1 MNEQELEKVNATIDY
16 LKGAN
21 IPVPKELIQRA
32 SLMENNYIAE
42 QVIPAVKQ
50 AVEETISPLLSA
62 FTLEV
67 SYRPESGV
75 HCTLTR
81 QLDLDFEEPEEDTEA
96 EPEETESEDVDS
108 EDQTEEDEAQKKITR
123 GRKTR
128 LCVKFPDGKVIWERQ
143 AKDSLIKAIQRIGI
157 ERADSVPDIQCD
169 GLPLITNHKDDR
181 KELYPLAKGW
191 WICTHSS
198 TLTKMKQLQK
208 ISDTLRLGLKVEIT
222 EGLLLYGQLEST

>member
-1 MNEQELEKVNATIDY
+1 MNEQELEKVYATIDY
-16 LKGAN
+16 LTKAN
-21 IPVPKELIQRA
+21 IPVPEELIQRA

-50 AVEETISPLLSA
+50 AVEKTVSPLLSA
-62 FTLEV
+62 FSIEV

-75 HCTLTR
+75 HCSLTR
-81 QLDLDFEEPEEDTEA
+81 QLDLDFEETEEDTEA
-96 EPEETESEDVDS
+96 ETEEPENEEAYN
-108 EDQTEEDEAQKKITR
+108 EDQAAEEEQKKITR

-128 LCVKFPDGKVIWERQ
+128 LCVKFPDGKIIWERQ
-143 AKDSLIKAIQRIGI
+143 AKDSLIKAIQKIGI
-157 ERADSVPDIQCD
+157 ERADSVPDILCD
-169 GLPLITNHKDDR
+169 GGPLITNHKDGR

-222 EGLLLYGQLEST
+222 EGLLYN